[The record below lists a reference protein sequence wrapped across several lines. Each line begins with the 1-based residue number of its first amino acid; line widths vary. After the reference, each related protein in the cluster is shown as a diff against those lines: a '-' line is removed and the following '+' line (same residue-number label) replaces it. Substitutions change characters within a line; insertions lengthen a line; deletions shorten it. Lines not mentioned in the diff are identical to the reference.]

1 MDKLDKKLYKRIKK
15 YNRDQ
20 MKTFL
25 SNLYIDAYREGQRD
39 SNNTD
44 VYVEV
49 GEIIKTTKGVGDVL
63 YERIMNNIKEGLN
76 V

>member
-1 MDKLDKKLYKRIKK
+1 MDKLDKKLYKGIKK